1 MSDKASNI
9 IRWFSWIR
17 REKKRVASLL
27 SDEIHEMTYH
37 IHPVTDRA
45 YWQIRLIIPES
56 ENNLAKSLT
65 LFFTYGSLFYLQKS
79 RTVFKIKLKLL
90 ITKTKSN
97 SKHIIEYFIPLCTN
111 KN

>member
-17 REKKRVASLL
+17 REKERVASLL
-27 SDEIHEMTYH
+27 SDETHEMTYH

-45 YWQIRLIIPES
+45 YKQIRLIIPES

-65 LFFTYGSLFYLQKS
+65 LFFTYGSLFLSSEVQ
-79 RTVFKIKLKLL
+79 TCFQNETKINYNKDE
-90 ITKTKSN
+90 
-97 SKHIIEYFIPLCTN
+97 IEFQTHY
-111 KN
+111 